1 MVDTSVISSLQEQI
15 DNLSYI
21 ESQHNVILAANS
33 VLQELLE
40 ECQPDAYGQIT
51 IELKE
56 GWNMIG
62 YNLIFSTNVAEKIS
76 DLESDV
82 KLLKDN
88 NGKFYWPGFGYNSIG
103 NFIPGHGYFIKMNT
117 DRDFIFE
124 P

>member
-1 MVDTSVISSLQEQI
+1 
-15 DNLSYI
+15 
-21 ESQHNVILAANS
+21 VILAANS

-76 DLESDV
+76 DIESDV
-82 KLLKDN
+82 ELLKDN